1 MAALVGAQL
10 AIAPDSDGRSRRI
23 TWNEIEES
31 DPDIVIVGCCG
42 FDLNRN
48 VVDATVAKCNFKK
61 LRSNCEG
68 NLYAANGDQF
78 FARPSPKLLTGA
90 IIMALCVYNEEEESV
105 LFKALQDLPFSS
117 KADKSYQ
124 RLKFQ

>member
-68 NLYAANGDQF
+68 NLYAANGDQY
-78 FARPSPKLLTGA
+78 FARPSPKF
-90 IIMALCVYNEEEESV
+90 IMALCVYNKEEESV
-105 LFKALQDLPFSS
+105 LFKAIQDLPFSS
-117 KADKSYQ
+117 KADQSYQ